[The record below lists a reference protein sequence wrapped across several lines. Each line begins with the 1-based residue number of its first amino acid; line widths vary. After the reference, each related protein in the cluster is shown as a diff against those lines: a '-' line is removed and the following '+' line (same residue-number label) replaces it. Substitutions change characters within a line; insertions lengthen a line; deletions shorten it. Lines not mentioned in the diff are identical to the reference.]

1 MIARAAMHRVT
12 RTRLSASLATGLL
25 LGALTLL
32 AIAVGAPAFLDPAV
46 PAAAA
51 ILLGA
56 ALLGATLHMLT
67 GAGAARLLVGL
78 AGGALLGAATAL
90 RVDAEVAWWIVV
102 GCAAAGAAGVAVL
115 AMWRVRSPRA
125 AVAAAAGL
133 GALAVV
139 ARIVASP
146 APVDGGLVVVGLDG
160 GTWTVITPLL
170 DAGEMPATARL
181 LREGTGAVLRS
192 MEPSSSSILWTTIAT
207 GRTPE
212 EHGIRDFYGTQNDQ
226 LHAARFWEVASAN
239 GSRVGMFQWLVTW
252 PPDPLPGFIVPD
264 WLARDA
270 RTRPERLR
278 FVKELEIALQRRQR
292 PSLGAAARIAG
303 GALVSG
309 LRFASVVDTAR
320 DGLVAWRLGAEPGW
334 YRAGKMAQ
342 LALHGDVFLNEYRRQ
357 RPDVAAVVF
366 YGSDALSHAYWKYH
380 EPAGHPDVSPDDVQR
395 YGDTIRDYYRRFDRF
410 LARLLDTVG
419 PDTTIVVLS
428 DHGFRGAEEHQLT
441 VKTAP
446 LLDLA
451 GARDGFTAQAIN
463 RQAYLTARTPA
474 AAADVERVA
483 AVLAGLRANGAPLLD
498 VTATPGERVTVELRP
513 MQGIADA
520 ETAVTGGAVPRRLA
534 DVLTRTTWSGSHDS
548 AGILVMRGPKVPRG
562 RRAPEIQLL
571 DVAPTLLALLGLPV
585 ADDMDGRV
593 RDELFVTPPV
603 VRTVATWSGAMPA
616 RVSAGGTDADLEER
630 LRALGYVR

>member
-1 MIARAAMHRVT
+1 MHRANT
-12 RTRLSASLATGLL
+12 ARLSASLVTGLL
-25 LGALTLL
+25 LGASTLL
-32 AIAVGAPAFLDPAV
+32 AVAVGAPAFLDPAV
-46 PAAAA
+46 AAALT
-51 ILLGA
+51 ILASATFAGA
-56 ALLGATLHMLT
+56 ALHMLT
-67 GAGAARLLVGL
+67 GARVALPIVAGV
-78 AGGALLGAATAL
+78 GGALLGAALAL
-90 RVDAEVAWWIVV
+90 RADAGAAWWIVV
-102 GCAAAGAAGVAVL
+102 GCAFAGSAALVAL
-115 AMWRVRSPRA
+115 ATSPRARSPRA
-125 AVAAAAGL
+125 GLATAAVVCAVAVL
-133 GALAVV
+133 V
-139 ARIVASP
+139 RIVTAP
-146 APVDGGLVVVGLDG
+146 APVPGRLVVVGLDG
-160 GTWTVITPLL
+160 GTWDVITPLL
-170 DAGEMPATARL
+170 DAGAMPATARI

-252 PPDPLPGFIVPD
+252 PPDPLPGFVVPD

-270 RTRPERLR
+270 QTHPARLG

-292 PSLGAAARIAG
+292 PSIAAAAGIAG

-309 LRFASVVDTAR
+309 LRFASVVETAR
-320 DGLVAWRLGAEPGW
+320 DGVVAWRLDAEPGW

-342 LALHGDVFLNEYRRQ
+342 LALHGDVFLAEYRRQ

-380 EPAGHPDVSPDDVQR
+380 EPAGRADVSADDVRR

-419 PDTTIVVLS
+419 PETTIVVLS

-474 AAADVERVA
+474 AAADVDRVA
-483 AVLAGLRANGAPLLD
+483 AVLAGLQANGARLLD
-498 VTATPGERVTVELRP
+498 VSVTPGERVTVELLP
-513 MQGIADA
+513 MAGVADA
-520 ETAVTGGAVPRRLA
+520 GTAVTGGAVPRRLA

-548 AGILVMRGPKVPRG
+548 AGILLMRGPNVPRAT
-562 RRAPEIQLL
+562 RAPDIHLL

-603 VRTVATWSGAMPA
+603 VSTVATWNGAMPA
-616 RVSAGGTDADLEER
+616 RVAAGGADGDLEER